1 MLNSI
6 HIENIALIKSLD
18 IEFSDSFCAFTG
30 ETGAGKSIIIDSI
43 GVILGNRTSKEL
55 IRNGE
60 SMAKVEAM
68 FTNLNQSSLK
78 KCAELEI
85 YPDEDGCLYISRTIN
100 ADGKSTAKINFKAV
114 PVSLLRELSPALIN
128 IHGQHDNQELLVRD
142 KHKEILDRYA
152 ENAEIIA
159 DYRKTF
165 DEYIDLKREYDAINR
180 DENEINRRI
189 EVLQFQIND
198 ISSLKLKIGE
208 EEKLTQQ
215 KKHLANIEKISR
227 NANIVYDSLYG
238 SDSASGACDGVER
251 AISALNALARVTD
264 GMDSYIDKLTDIKSE
279 LYDIAEH
286 IIALSDQ
293 SVSNPAIALDA
304 TEQRLDD
311 INKAKRKYGADE
323 QEILD
328 YLDKA
333 KKELC
338 ELEGSEKRSQELLLR
353 MRVVGCTLKEKAQT
367 ITTSRTDSAKKLQEL
382 IEKELE
388 YLEMS
393 KVKFQVRITQKPFSK
408 DGADDIEFFVRTNSG
423 QDFSPLCKTASG
435 GELSRIM
442 LAIKSVIAQKDGV
455 GTLIFDEVDT
465 GISGKTSRR
474 IGVSLKG
481 ISEYAQVLC
490 VTHSAQIASLANT
503 HFLVS
508 KSDDGKNTFT
518 SVKALTGQERIDE
531 TARIIAGINITESA
545 KRAATELITNVKE

>member
-18 IEFSDSFCAFTG
+18 IEFCDSFCAFTG

-43 GVILGNRTSKEL
+43 GVICGNRTSKEL
-55 IRNGE
+55 IRGGE
-60 SMAKVEAM
+60 SSAKVEAM
-68 FTNLNQSSLK
+68 FTNLNESCLK
-78 KCAELEI
+78 KCEELEI
-85 YPDEDGCLYISRTIN
+85 TPDEDGCLYISRTIS
-100 ADGKSTAKINFKAV
+100 ADGKSSAKINFKTV
-114 PVSLLRELSPALIN
+114 PVSVLRELSPALIN
-128 IHGQHDNQELLVRD
+128 IHGQHDNQDLLVRD
-142 KHKEILDRYA
+142 KHKEILDRCA

-165 DEYIDLKREYDAINR
+165 DEYVDLKREYDAINR
-180 DENEINRRI
+180 DENQINRRI

-198 ISSLKLKIGE
+198 ISSLKLKVGE
-208 EEKLTQQ
+208 EEKLLQR

-238 SDSASGACDGVER
+238 SEASSSACDGVER

-264 GMDSYIDKLTDIKSE
+264 GMDAYIDRLTEIKSE
-279 LYDIAEH
+279 LNDIAER
-286 IIALSDQ
+286 ILDLSDE
-293 SVSNPAIALDA
+293 SVADPTSALDA
-304 TEQRLDD
+304 AEQRLDD
-311 INKAKRKYGADE
+311 INRAKRKYGADE
-323 QEILD
+323 EEILQ
-328 YLDKA
+328 YLDKC
-333 KKELC
+333 KKELY
-338 ELEGSEKRSQELLLR
+338 ELENSGKRSEELICR
-353 MRVVGCTLKEKAQT
+353 MRVVGAALKEKAALVT
-367 ITTSRTDSAKKLQEL
+367 KSRTDAGQKLQEL
-382 IEKELE
+382 IEKELL

-393 KVKFQVRITQKPFSK
+393 KVKFKVQITQKPFSK

-435 GELSRIM
+435 GELSRLM

-474 IGVSLKG
+474 IGVKLKG

-508 KSDDGKNTFT
+508 KADDGQNTFT
-518 SVKALTGQERIDE
+518 SIKALTGNERIDE
-531 TARIIAGINITESA
+531 TARIIAGLNITESA
-545 KRAATELITNVKE
+545 RNAALELITNVSE